1 MNYYWTLEYIMFT
14 LFLSLYITCGLE
26 NMYKEIDITCNS
38 QTDDWLTGCNAQ
50 TGRFVAYNSQI
61 GKYAVGNF

>member
-1 MNYYWTLEYIMFT
+1 
-14 LFLSLYITCGLE
+14 
-26 NMYKEIDITCNS
+26 MYKEIDITCNS